1 MSRGVD
7 VSIEVGQ
14 LGKYVPSHQ
23 GAVNAFNSTF
33 YMGMDFPVTSLDRRP
48 STLKHTRVLS
58 NKKTPL
64 DDLRLQPLPG
74 NVFPKGY
81 LSCIVKQEKHLLTT
95 CVSNLCPGMYFPK
108 GIWFTLPDSLSE
120 RTSLDGECPLI
131 GECISRS
138 HIFGICL
145 KI

>member
-1 MSRGVD
+1 MD

-33 YMGMDFPVTSLDRRP
+33 YMGMDFPVTSLGRRP

-58 NKKTPL
+58 NKK
-64 DDLRLQPLPG
+64 
-74 NVFPKGY
+74 
-81 LSCIVKQEKHLLTT
+81 ILLTT

-120 RTSLDGECPLI
+120 RTSLDGECPLL

-138 HIFGICL
+138 HIFGIRL